1 MSLTFYG
8 IAYLVIK
15 LASDAVN
22 NQLLLST
29 SAGSR
34 YCKVSIWFS
43 LLWNIFHRSSLHFHI
58 FQQSYFECFEKVKF
72 RLVTNEEISMR

>member
-43 LLWNIFHRSSLHFHI
+43 YCGIFFIGVRFTFTFFSKVILNVLRKLNSAWSLMKRF
-58 FQQSYFECFEKVKF
+58 
-72 RLVTNEEISMR
+72 L